1 MTDIDFAVL
10 GTGGIGRRTLE
21 VSQHKDGLTPVA
33 ACDRNGIAVDRDGLD
48 IDELLDATEG
58 NIASGP
64 QSGPEQSSSAERSS
78 ADSRAA
84 KPRDDG
90 DQPRDGDGR
99 GDTEGP
105 DAATDGGVAADATG
119 SAADA
124 AASDGVK
131 QTGEGAGVVASEQ
144 GEPTETPIDDVIA
157 VSDAVDAVLI
167 ALPNLEHDFI
177 PRIADRFA
185 DAGYSGVLID
195 VLKRSRV
202 IGMLDERADQLE
214 DTGIT
219 FVCGAGAT
227 PGFLTG
233 AAALAA
239 QSFVEVH
246 EVDIWWGVGLKS
258 GYEDNRGTVREDI
271 AHLDGYDVE
280 TARGLSDAE
289 IEEIIDAHDGVLEFH
304 DMEHADDVLLERA
317 GICDAEDVTV
327 GGILDVRSDEKPT
340 TTTVS
345 VTGTTFDGERATN
358 TFELGDE
365 TSMAANVNGPALG
378 YLRAAVRRNR
388 AGEYGVFG
396 PAELMPGF

>member
-1 MTDIDFAVL
+1 MDDINFAVL

-21 VSQHKDGLTPVA
+21 LSTHREGLTPVA
-33 ACDRNGIAVDRDGLD
+33 ACDRHGIAVDHDGLD
-48 IDELLDATEG
+48 VGELLDATEG
-58 NIASGP
+58 NIASG
-64 QSGPEQSSSAERSS
+64 
-78 ADSRAA
+78 DDT
-84 KPRDDG
+84 DDG
-90 DQPRDGDGR
+90 DD
-99 GDTEGP
+99 
-105 DAATDGGVAADATG
+105 TDGANVAADGGATAVKQHGEDRGVAASGQAR
-119 SAADA
+119 
-124 AASDGVK
+124 
-131 QTGEGAGVVASEQ
+131 
-144 GEPTETPIDDVIA
+144 PTETPIDDV
-157 VSDAVDAVLI
+157 VDESDAVDAVLV

-177 PRIADRFA
+177 PRVADRFA
-185 DAGYSGVLID
+185 DAGYEGVLVD

-202 IGMLDERADQLE
+202 IDMLDERTDRFEEA
-214 DTGIT
+214 GIT

-227 PGFLTG
+227 PGLLTG

-246 EVDIWWGVGLKS
+246 EVDIWWGVGLRS

-280 TARGLSDAE
+280 TARDLSDEE
-289 IEEIIDAHDGVLEFH
+289 IEEIVDDHDGVLEFH

-327 GGILDVRSDEKPT
+327 GGILDVRNDAKPT

-345 VTGTTFDGERATN
+345 VTGTTFDGERGTN
-358 TFELGDE
+358 TFELDDV

-378 YLRAAVRRNR
+378 YLKAAVRRNR
-388 AGEYGVFG
+388 TEDYGVYG